1 MNKKVL
7 FIILGSIA
15 LVLMGFGTYYYFA
28 SEDKNTT
35 LTKIE
40 REWIQSNKQNL
51 IDLGFANDIPV
62 LNHIGEGLVFDFF
75 KDLEDSTE
83 LEFNRISY
91 SYNDE
96 ITDKYSFKMIKNI
109 ESNQIKIYED
119 DYVLLTTENKKYN
132 NVNEIEDLNIGV
144 LEGDLT
150 EVKNYFNNCNGCKF
164 NGFKSIE
171 ELLNNIVG
179 EENDMVETTL
189 DAIIAPQL
197 LTLEY
202 VLSDKLYN
210 SYLINDIH
218 INYVITLGN
227 INKLNNI
234 IKKYYLKWSS
244 ENFDEKFNK
253 YFTDCYFDFS
263 GTDQNSLASFKGK
276 RYTYGY
282 IENAPY
288 DIEIS
293 GNLYGTNKAILDKF
307 EEVADIEIVYK
318 KYDSI
323 DSLIKAFNNGNI
335 DIFYNN
341 TYQSG
346 YDLNGFV
353 SNNAYLG
360 KVAIIS
366 NNGAIENINSLKSL
380 KNKSIAVLKNSNI
393 SKLVTDNGVK
403 KVEYDSLDKLLKS
416 NADLIAIDFSSYNF
430 FNKDKLKNYKIEY
443 IHEVI
448 DGYGYTMKSVANN
461 SVFNE
466 YLNFY
471 LNAFAQNEE
480 IGLGIDK
487 INSKLNQKALMKDL
501 FLISGLIL
509 VFVSSIIFTN
519 QMNKAKKPSIS
530 FKKSEKIK
538 YMDMLTS
545 LKNRN
550 YLNDNIDK
558 WEESQVYP
566 QAVII
571 IDLNNIAY
579 INDNYGHNAGDEE
592 IKEAANVLI
601 KNQVINSDIVRTN
614 GNEFLIYLIGYKERQ
629 IELYIKKLNK
639 ELKELSHGF
648 GAAIGYSMI
657 TDDIKTIDDAINEAT
672 IAMRQIKEETNDQK
686 DL

>member
-96 ITDKYSFKMIKNI
+96 ITDKYSFKMIKKI

-144 LEGDLT
+144 LESDLT

-179 EENDMVETTL
+179 EENDMVEPTL

-227 INKLNNI
+227 IDKLNNI

-393 SKLVTDNGVK
+393 SKLVTDNGAK

-416 NADLIAIDFSSYNF
+416 NADLIAIDFSTYNF

-480 IGLGIDK
+480 IGLGIDR

>member
-40 REWIQSNKQNL
+40 REWIQNNKQNL

-75 KDLEDSTE
+75 KDLEESTE

-91 SYNDE
+91 SYDEEINDN
-96 ITDKYSFKMIKNI
+96 YSFKMVKNV
-109 ESNQIKIYED
+109 ETNQIKVYED
-119 DYVLLTTENKKYN
+119 DYVLLTDENKKYN
-132 NVNEIEDLNIGV
+132 HINEIENLKIGV
-144 LEGDLT
+144 LESDLT
-150 EVKNYFNNCNGCKF
+150 EIKNYLNHCTGCKIT
-164 NGFKSIE
+164 GFKSIE
-171 ELLNNIVG
+171 ELIDNIFGNEDKV
-179 EENDMVETTL
+179 VEATL
-189 DAIIAPQL
+189 DAVIAPQL
-197 LTLEY
+197 LTLKY
-202 VLSDKLYN
+202 ALSDKLHN

-218 INYVITLGN
+218 INYVINLGN
-227 INKLNNI
+227 IDKLNNI
-234 IKKYYLKWSS
+234 IKKYYIKWSS
-244 ENFDEKFNK
+244 ENFEEKFNK
-253 YFTDCYFDFS
+253 YFTDSYFDFS
-263 GTDQNSLASFKGK
+263 ETDQNSLASFKGK

-282 IENAPY
+282 VENAPY
-288 DIEIS
+288 DTEIS
-293 GNLYGTNKAILDKF
+293 GDLYGTNKAILDKF

-318 KYDSI
+318 KYDNI
-323 DSLIKAFNNGNI
+323 ASLIKAFNNGNI

-341 TYQSG
+341 TNQSG

-353 SNNAYLG
+353 SSNAYLG
-360 KVAIIS
+360 KIAVIS
-366 NNGAIENINSLKSL
+366 NNGIIENINSLKSL
-380 KNKSIAVLKNSNI
+380 KGKSIAVLKDSDI
-393 SKLVTDNGVK
+393 SKLVADNGAK
-403 KVEYDSLDKLLKS
+403 KIEYNSLKELLKS
-416 NADLIAIDFSSYNF
+416 DADLIVVDFSTYNF
-430 FNKDKLKNYKIEY
+430 FSKDKLKNYKIEY
-443 IHEVI
+443 IHELT

-461 SVFNE
+461 AVFNE

-471 LNAFAQNEE
+471 LNALAQNEE
-480 IGLGIDK
+480 IGLGIDE
-487 INSKLNQKALMKDL
+487 INSKLNQKAITKDIY
-501 FLISGLIL
+501 LISGLIL
-509 VFVSSIIFTN
+509 VFAASIILTN

-614 GNEFLIYLIGYKERQ
+614 GNEFLIYLVGYKERQ

-672 IAMRQIKEETNDQK
+672 IAMRKIKEEANDQK
-686 DL
+686 DI